1 MYFLSVHHSA
11 HCSDMKT
18 ESHSLVVDG
27 LVLRFKLL
35 LPFGQCTWH
44 SAQDFVGHSDLCV
57 SNVLTCKIAPCSI
70 LDPVYECLVADGKL
84 VVTEAG
90 YDTVPFK
97 FFKRNTRSVTF
108 NKIGMLLLF
117 LFRYDYC
124 VFDKFRFKH
133 THSTHHSDCSWN
145 DSKFISHCFH
155 TLVIF

>member
-1 MYFLSVHHSA
+1 MYFLAVHHSA

-18 ESHSLVVDG
+18 ESHTLIIDG

-44 SAQDFVGHSDLCV
+44 SAQDFVGHSDLGI
-57 SNVLTCKIAPCSI
+57 SKVLTCKIAPCSI

-97 FFKRNTRSVTF
+97 FFKRNT
-108 NKIGMLLLF
+108 
-117 LFRYDYC
+117 
-124 VFDKFRFKH
+124 
-133 THSTHHSDCSWN
+133 
-145 DSKFISHCFH
+145 
-155 TLVIF
+155 